1 MRIVA
6 LAMLALLACAHETV
20 NAPEPVTA
28 PVAESVSSP
37 AAAPAPAASAVP
49 EPVAVATPAP
59 AAPAAPAAA
68 SMAIERRAVQSADA
82 PKASGPYSPAIQAP
96 AGRILFVS
104 GQIAVD
110 PAKDRLVKGDAG
122 KQTER
127 AMENLKAVLEAAGS
141 SVDEVVK
148 TTIFLTDFA
157 DFPKVNDVYGRYFKI
172 APPARATVQVSAL
185 SRGARVAVEAVAISH
200 SGDSSDAAAGSAVS
214 TNKAPKAIGPYSQA
228 METGAGS
235 LLFVSGQIPVDPTT
249 GELVQGDIAAQTERV
264 MENLKAVLASAGA
277 SFSDVVKT
285 NVYMVDLVGDGT
297 KMNETYGRY
306 FEKSFPARATV
317 QMAALPK
324 GARIEIECVAM
335 TRGGARGAVQSAQAP
350 KALGAYSQGIGVKP
364 GSFLFVS
371 GQMPVDPVT
380 GHTILGDAGAQTDRV
395 MRNLKAV
402 LEAGGASFDKVVKTT
417 IFVADMADYAKVN
430 EAYGRYF
437 SKSLP
442 AGATVQVAALPR
454 GARVAIDCLAA
465 L

>member
-20 NAPEPVTA
+20 KAL
-28 PVAESVSSP
+28 
-37 AAAPAPAASAVP
+37 
-49 EPVAVATPAP
+49 EPVAPVVESALTPAPAP
-59 AAPAAPAAA
+59 AAPAIPETVAVVTPPPAAPHPA
-68 SMAIERRAVQSADA
+68 SIPVERRAVQSADA
-82 PKASGPYSPAIQAP
+82 PRAAGPYSAAIQAP
-96 AGRILFVS
+96 AGRVLFVS

-110 PAKDRLVKGDAG
+110 PAKDRLVAGDAA

-127 AMENLKAVLEAAGS
+127 AMENVKAVLEAAGS
-141 SVDEVVK
+141 SLDDVVK
-148 TTIFLTDFA
+148 TTIFLTDLA
-157 DFPKVNDVYGRYFKI
+157 DFPKVNDVYGRYFKNT
-172 APPARATVQVSAL
+172 PPARATVQVSAL
-185 SRGARVAVEAVAISH
+185 SRAALVAVEAVAISR
-200 SGDSSDAAAGSAVS
+200 SGDSGAAAPVAVS
-214 TNKAPKAIGPYSQA
+214 TAKAPKAIGPYSQA

-235 LLFVSGQIPVDPTT
+235 LLFVSGQIPVDPAT

-264 MENLKAVLASAGA
+264 MENLKAVLASAGT

-306 FEKSFPARATV
+306 FQKSFPARATV

-324 GARIEIECVAM
+324 GARIEIECVAA
-335 TRGGARGAVQSAQAP
+335 TRGGAPGAVQSAQAP
-350 KALGAYSQGIGVKP
+350 KALGAYSQGMGVSP

-371 GQMPVDPVT
+371 GQIPIDPAT
-380 GHTILGDAGAQTDRV
+380 GHTVLGDAGAQTERV
-395 MRNLKAV
+395 MKNLKAV

-454 GARVAIDCLAA
+454 GARVAIDCLAV

>member
-20 NAPEPVTA
+20 KAPESVEPPV
-28 PVAESVSSP
+28 VESTPSP
-37 AAAPAPAASAVP
+37 APAPAPAPAAPAAIP
-49 EPVAVATPAP
+49 EPVAVATPPA
-59 AAPAAPAAA
+59 AAPAPA
-68 SMAIERRAVQSADA
+68 SIPVERRAVQSADA
-82 PKASGPYSPAIQAP
+82 PKVAGPYSAAIQAP
-96 AGRILFVS
+96 AGRVVFVS

-110 PAKDRLVKGDAG
+110 PAKDRLVNGDAA

-127 AMENLKAVLEAAGS
+127 AMENVKAVLEAAGS
-141 SVDEVVK
+141 SFDDVVK
-148 TTIFLTDFA
+148 TTIFLTDLA
-157 DFPKVNDVYGRYFKI
+157 DFPKVNDVYARYFKSL
-172 APPARATVQVSAL
+172 PPARATVQVSAL
-185 SRGARVAVEAVAISH
+185 SRGARVAVEAIAISRA
-200 SGDSSDAAAGSAVS
+200 GDAGAAGAPAAVS
-214 TNKAPKAIGPYSQA
+214 TIQAPKAIGPYSQA
-228 METGAGS
+228 MQTGAGS
-235 LLFVSGQIPVDPTT
+235 LLFVSGQVPVDPATD
-249 GELVQGDIAAQTERV
+249 ELVQGDIGAQTERV
-264 MENLKAVLASAGA
+264 MENLKAVLAGAGA

-306 FEKSFPARATV
+306 FQKSFPARATV

-324 GARIEIECVAM
+324 GARIEIECVAVI
-335 TRGGARGAVQSAQAP
+335 RGGTPGAVQSAQAP
-350 KALGAYSQGIGVKP
+350 KALGAYSQAIGANP

-371 GQMPVDPVT
+371 GQIPVDPAT
-380 GHTILGDAGAQTDRV
+380 GHTILGDARAQTDRV
-395 MRNLKAV
+395 MQNLKAV
-402 LEAGGASFDKVVKTT
+402 LDAAGASFDKVVKTT

-442 AGATVQVAALPR
+442 ARATVQVAALPR